1 MCCNAEQESKMA
13 KRTVKSN
20 EVKMFNI
27 CLFKIMPSS
36 QCSPWTLGMTKHH
49 KRILEQGGLL
59 DDLVIYA
66 ALMLLRDQFPTMS
79 GFQPTVLCQ
88 VKGFKPMNTDGML

>member
-1 MCCNAEQESKMA
+1 
-13 KRTVKSN
+13 
-20 EVKMFNI
+20 
-27 CLFKIMPSS
+27 MPFS
-36 QCSPWTLGMTKHH
+36 QCSPWMLGMTKHH

-66 ALMLLRDQFPTMS
+66 ALMLLRDQFPTS
-79 GFQPTVLCQ
+79 GFLCQ

>member
-1 MCCNAEQESKMA
+1 
-13 KRTVKSN
+13 
-20 EVKMFNI
+20 
-27 CLFKIMPSS
+27 
-36 QCSPWTLGMTKHH
+36 MTKHH

-88 VKGFKPMNTDGML
+88 VKWLQTNEYRWYVVIT

>member
-1 MCCNAEQESKMA
+1 
-13 KRTVKSN
+13 
-20 EVKMFNI
+20 
-27 CLFKIMPSS
+27 
-36 QCSPWTLGMTKHH
+36 MTKHH

-88 VKGFKPMNTDGML
+88 VKGFKPMNTNGML